1 MKYRMDL
8 FYRIY
13 FEEENYYRKK
23 LIENFTKADNKDNS
37 IKIDDSF
44 LVDIESKKENIINLD
59 NNTKKKGK
67 QKETNKINKKSIA
80 NKNIY
85 MTMLKGN
92 NMIEKEI
99 INISKNTINYNINWM
114 KYKSNSCK
122 YDAFFYIF

>member
-1 MKYRMDL
+1 MDL

>member
-1 MKYRMDL
+1 M
-8 FYRIY
+8 
-13 FEEENYYRKK
+13 EEENYYRKK